1 MPLQITATFRAQSRH
16 RTIEVTYGE
25 MWECSMRTV
34 SGMLRMGVAAAV
46 AVAVSVVGAVAAS
59 AADGPAGFYYGTDSF
74 YVSGTGSAPYHE
86 PVLGGPYGGYI
97 GMAGNWARWAGC
109 KTGNFLAWSS
119 ANSAQA
125 NVNFT
130 KYRLG
135 IGTGVY
141 WYMGGP
147 GVDGHWNGTTAEA
160 YHWGERQ
167 AAQTLAYMKPL
178 HVTYPVIW
186 ADIEFPG
193 IAPAPDNGWNSV
205 HQYPCSG
212 HVVQSYVPISVDR
225 AELNGYADYI
235 THHSGY
241 KVG

>member
-1 MPLQITATFRAQSRH
+1 MR
-16 RTIEVTYGE
+16 G
-25 MWECSMRTV
+25 CGMRTV
-34 SGMLRMGVAAAV
+34 FRALRVGVATAV
-46 AVAVSVVGAVAAS
+46 AVAVSLVGAAAAS
-59 AADGPAGFYYGTDSF
+59 AGDSPAWFHYGTDSWP
-74 YVSGTGSAPYHE
+74 VSIIGPAPYRN
-86 PVLGGPYGGYI
+86 PVIGGNYGGYI

-193 IAPAPDNGWNSV
+193 IA
-205 HQYPCSG
+205 
-212 HVVQSYVPISVDR
+212 
-225 AELNGYADYI
+225 
-235 THHSGY
+235 
-241 KVG
+241 